1 MTNPRWEHF
10 EHEADIGIRGYGNT
24 LAEAFQQAALALSG
38 VITELE
44 KIDPVKCMTVE
55 CNAPEAELLLMDWL
69 NEIIY
74 QMADSKMLFSR
85 FDIEIAGPHLKA
97 RICGEEANQQK
108 HQPAVEIKGATFTEL
123 KVTGNPGNQWMVQ
136 CIVDV

>member
-1 MTNPRWEHF
+1 MTSPRWEHF

-24 LAEAFQQAALALSG
+24 LAEAFKQAALALSS
-38 VITELE
+38 VITDLE
-44 KIDPVKCMTVE
+44 KIDPVKCVTVE
-55 CNAPEAELLLMDWL
+55 FVAAEADLLLLDWL

-74 QMADSKMLFSR
+74 QMADSKMLNSR
-85 FDIEIAGPHLKA
+85 FDIEISGFHLKA
-97 RICGEEANQQK
+97 KICGEKANQQK

-123 KVTGNPGNQWMVQ
+123 KVARNSSNQWMAQ